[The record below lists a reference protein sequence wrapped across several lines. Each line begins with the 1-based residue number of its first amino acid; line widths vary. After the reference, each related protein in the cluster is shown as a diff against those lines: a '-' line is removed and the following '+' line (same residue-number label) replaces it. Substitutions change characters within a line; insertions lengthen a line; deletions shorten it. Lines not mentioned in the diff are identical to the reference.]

1 MPTADRSRDFR
12 AIICGVDRR
21 ILVVL
26 VLAVTTA
33 SAQWLHY
40 PTAGIPR
47 TRDGKPNLNAPKP
60 KSRDRKPDLSG
71 LWLPENDSAT
81 KGTNGELL
89 PKLFI
94 NIGSGL
100 KPGEL
105 SMQPWAQALMTERSR
120 NFQAEDPLTT
130 CKPVGGPRLNY
141 IPAPIKI
148 IQNPGLIVM
157 LHEEESTFRQIY
169 TDGRELPEDPQPS
182 TFGYSTGR
190 WEGAALVVD
199 SIGFQ
204 DQGWLDA
211 IGHPYSDAMH
221 VTERFH
227 RRDFGH
233 MEIQITIDD
242 PKAYKKP
249 FTVVQP
255 MVFLPD
261 TDLLEYLCSENER
274 DARHFVLK

>member
-1 MPTADRSRDFR
+1 
-12 AIICGVDRR
+12 
-21 ILVVL
+21 
-26 VLAVTTA
+26 
-33 SAQWLHY
+33 
-40 PTAGIPR
+40 
-47 TRDGKPNLNAPKP
+47 
-60 KSRDRKPDLSG
+60 
-71 LWLPENDSAT
+71 
-81 KGTNGELL
+81 LL
-89 PKLFI
+89 P
-94 NIGSGL
+94 
-100 KPGEL
+100 
-105 SMQPWAQALMTERSR
+105 
-120 NFQAEDPLTT
+120 D
-130 CKPVGGPRLNY
+130 
-141 IPAPIKI
+141 
-148 IQNPGLIVM
+148 
-157 LHEEESTFRQIY
+157 
-169 TDGRELPEDPQPS
+169 DPQPS

-199 SIGFQ
+199 SIGFH